1 MPAAPA
7 VASWAAAAT
16 VAAAS
21 AAGGQIRAAY
31 LHGSAV
37 LGGWTSNSDVD
48 LLLVAADAISPHEVA
63 RAGHALLTPGG
74 CPGTGLECSIVSA
87 VSARRPAPPWPF
99 LLHVATGGTRPRLV
113 PGAGHPG
120 DPDLLMHY
128 VVIRAAG
135 QAVLGPPPGELIGEV
150 SRQAVLGYLA
160 AELAWGLDNAPEAY
174 AVLNACRALRY
185 LADGSVVSKLAG
197 GEAALR
203 DGTGPQQVIRR
214 ALAAQRSG
222 QRSAGRA
229 GTDAAAF
236 VRASIARLRGG
247 LSPPG

>member
-7 VASWAAAAT
+7 VASWAAAAAA
-16 VAAAS
+16 AAAS
-21 AAGGQIRAAY
+21 AAGGQILAAY

-37 LGGWTSNSDVD
+37 LGGWTSTSDVD
-48 LLLVAADAISPHEVA
+48 LLMVAADAISPQELA
-63 RAGHALLTPGG
+63 RAGQALLTRGG
-74 CPGTGLECSIVSA
+74 CPGSGLECSIVSA
-87 VSARRPAPPWPF
+87 ASARRPAHPWPF
-99 LLHVATGGTRPRLV
+99 LLHVVTTGPRARLV
-113 PGAGHPG
+113 PGTGHPG

-128 VVIRAAG
+128 VVSRAAG
-135 QAVLGPPPGELIGEV
+135 QAVLGPRPGDLIGEV
-150 SRQAVLGYLA
+150 GRQAVLGCLA
-160 AELAWGLDNAPEAY
+160 AELAWGLDNAPEPY

-203 DGTGPQQVIRR
+203 EGTGPQQVIRR

-236 VRASIARLRGG
+236 VRTTIVRLRGA